1 MKEFYESFS
10 FIIAFMILL
19 LFFNMTMGGKFVE
32 IFLTLVLASMIVVNS
47 DKIENV
53 FSGIKEA

>member
-32 IFLTLVLASMIVVNS
+32 VFLTLVLASMVVVNA
-47 DKIENV
+47 DKVKYV
-53 FSGIKEA
+53 FSGIKED

>member
-32 IFLTLVLASMIVVNS
+32 VFLTLVLASMVVVNA
-47 DKIENV
+47 DKVETV